1 MRRKDWAAR
10 LNAYLQEVAH
20 KPYDDATHNC
30 GTFAAGAVG
39 AITGEAFG
47 KEFTQAKTLKG
58 QIARLRKAGFE
69 THADYAATLFEEI
82 HPSQARMGDLVAF
95 EVEGPLGIA
104 LGIVDGEKAFVLRPD
119 CLATLDTLTA
129 SRAFRV

>member
-10 LNAYLQEVAH
+10 LQAYLQETAH
-20 KPYDDATHNC
+20 KPYDEATHNC
-30 GTFAAGAVG
+30 GTFAAGAVE

-47 KEFTQAKTLKG
+47 AEFTQARTLKG
-58 QIARLRKAGFE
+58 QIARLRKAGFG

-82 HPSQARMGDLVAF
+82 HPSQARIGDLAAF

-104 LGIVDGEKAFVLRPD
+104 LGIVNGEKTFVLRPE
-119 CLATLDTLTA
+119 CLATLDTLSA
-129 SRAFRV
+129 VRAFRV